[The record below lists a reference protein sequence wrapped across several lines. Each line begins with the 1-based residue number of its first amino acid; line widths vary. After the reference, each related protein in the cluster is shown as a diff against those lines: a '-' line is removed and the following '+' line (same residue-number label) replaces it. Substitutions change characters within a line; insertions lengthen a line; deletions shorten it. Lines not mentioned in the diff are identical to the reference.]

1 MLTTNG
7 YNYRSFNRTN
17 GQVSQVFCKFIVICV
32 GSLSQAV
39 TEMVFT
45 ASAFSLRTIYIVGCA
60 FAICKTITTYDHI
73 FCCQRSTVIILACR
87 ITGQNYFTFF
97 NGKLAIYNLKRYFR
111 EVLIRILEISRG
123 QFHVIAS
130 GISSLNLCVSAKSEV
145 FFRIQLTADRL
156 NSITGYGFLRSI
168 VSFCTTVF
176 LNGYY
181 NFICSCCN
189 CQLAFHYADLI
200 VVLAGIALQ
209 RIGKGIIRFTNLSP
223 ARKITVV
230 CTLVFCES
238 ITRYLNGFFL

>member
-17 GQVSQVFCKFIVICV
+17 GQVSQVFSKFIVICA
-32 GSLSQAV
+32 GSLSQAI

-60 FAICKTITTYDHI
+60 FSICKTITTYGHI
-73 FCCQRSTVIILACR
+73 FCCQRSTVIILTCR
-87 ITGQNYFTFF
+87 STSQSYFTFF
-97 NGKLAIYNLKRYFR
+97 NGKLAIYNHKRYFR
-111 EVLIRILEISRG
+111 EVLIRIPEISRG

-130 GISSLNLCVSAKSEV
+130 GIGSLNLCFSAESEV
-145 FFRIQLTADRL
+145 FFHIQLTADRL

-168 VSFCTTVF
+168 VGFCTTVF